1 MTSYES
7 KKYSICE
14 TASQCVV
21 TVKQIRN
28 WEACGYI
35 PEATRIICGER
46 AYRYFS
52 ENDLGIIRIIKSYLD
67 QGFMLKIAVQ
77 KARED
82 LGMKGGVADA

>member
-1 MTSYES
+1 MDYSS
-7 KKYSICE
+7 KKYSIGD
-14 TASQCVV
+14 TAKQCNV

-52 ENDLGIIRIIKSYLD
+52 ENDLSIIKRIKSYLD
-67 QGFMLKIAVQ
+67 QGFTLKVAVK
-77 KARED
+77 KAAENSSGKAGD
-82 LGMKGGVADA
+82 KDA